1 MARVLNLVVT
11 GVGGQGL
18 ITLSS
23 ILARAALRC
32 GIDALVAETHG
43 LSQRG
48 GTVIVHVRLGDVDAP
63 LVPPGRADAILAMEL
78 IEAVRYL
85 DYLRPGGTVVL
96 NNYLLPPPLPGVEVP
111 PASKLLSAIR
121 ERAGRVVSVPAT
133 KKALE
138 LGDARV
144 ANMVLLGAALEAGV
158 FNGFID
164 AATVEEAI
172 RESWPKAAET
182 NLAALHAGRTLVR
195 SGQP

>member
-1 MARVLNLVVT
+1 MARALNLVVT

-23 ILARAALRC
+23 IVARAALRR
-32 GIDALVAETHG
+32 GVDALVAETHG

-63 LVPPGRADAILAMEL
+63 LVPPGGADAILAMEL

-85 DYLRPGGTVVL
+85 GYLRPGGTVVL
-96 NNYLLPPPLPGVEVP
+96 NDYLVPPPLPGIETP
-111 PASKLLSAIR
+111 SASSLLDAIR
-121 ERAGRVVSVPAT
+121 RRAGRIVIVPAT
-133 KKALE
+133 RKALE

-164 AATVEEAI
+164 AAAVEEAI
-172 RESWPKAAET
+172 RESWPKAAEV
-182 NLAALHAGRTLVR
+182 NLAALRAGRALAK
-195 SGQP
+195 SS

>member
-1 MARVLNLVVT
+1 VARALNLVVT

-23 ILARAALRC
+23 IVARAALRR
-32 GIDALVAETHG
+32 GVGALVAETHG

-63 LVPPGRADAILAMEL
+63 LVPQGGADAILAMEL

-85 DYLRPGGTVVL
+85 DYLRPGGTVIL
-96 NNYLLPPPLPGVEVP
+96 NDYLVPPPLPGIETP
-111 PASKLLSAIR
+111 SASSLLDAVR
-121 ERAGRVVSVPAT
+121 RRAGRVVMVPAT
-133 KKALE
+133 RKALE

-144 ANMVLLGAALEAGV
+144 ANMVLLGAALEAGI

-164 AATVEEAI
+164 AAAVEDVI
-172 RESWPKAAET
+172 RESWPKAAEV
-182 NLAALHAGRTLVR
+182 NLAALRAGHALAR
-195 SGQP
+195 SS